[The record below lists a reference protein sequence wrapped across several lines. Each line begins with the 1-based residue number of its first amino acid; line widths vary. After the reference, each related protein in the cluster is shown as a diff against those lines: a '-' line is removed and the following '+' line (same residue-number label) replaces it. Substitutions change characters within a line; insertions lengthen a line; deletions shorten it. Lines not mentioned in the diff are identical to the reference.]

1 MYNMNKELAIQ
12 VLKDISMNKNVLLC
26 KTDHFTFEKVIEFI
40 EEEFKKL
47 CPEQNNNETVNN

>member
-1 MYNMNKELAIQ
+1 MNKELAIQ